1 MTKKGTG
8 SWNFTEKIGRRKVNE
23 KKLYIWTILL
33 ITDQPK
39 FWLNSGFKQSPL
51 KSNYFALW
59 RISRWRGSGLQW
71 NLCRNGGSKP
81 PLLPPSSPLSFE
93 KKKIVQI
100 KVIHSFEENGRWT
113 DSLIKHTA
121 HRIWILVFAHTHL
134 NTISIT
140 NAVTTI
146 NASNNCRQENEV

>member
-59 RISRWRGSGLQW
+59 RISRWRGSGLEW

-81 PLLPPSSPLSFE
+81 PLPLLPPPPPSPSKRKRLRKS
-93 KKKIVQI
+93 
-100 KVIHSFEENGRWT
+100 VIHRFEENGRWT
-113 DSLIKHTA
+113 DSLIKNTA
-121 HRIWILVFAHTHL
+121 HGIWTLLFAHTHL

-146 NASNNCRQENEV
+146 NASNNCR